1 MLLMLLGLVF
11 MVGMFVIDVL
21 DTIKQEKARK
31 EYQAEKMARIAWEE
45 KMEAKRARYAATGV
59 WE

>member
-1 MLLMLLGLVF
+1 MLLGLVF
-11 MVGMFVIDVL
+11 AAGMFVVDVL

-31 EYQAEKMARIAWEE
+31 EYQAEKAARIAWEE
-45 KMEAKRARYAATGV
+45 KIEAKRARYAATGI